1 MAGER
6 VDEKLPT
13 GVPSLDG
20 ILEGGLPGP
29 HSYLVQGAPGTGK
42 TTMGLQFLIEG
53 VKRGEN
59 ALFVTLSQ
67 TRHELEMIAESHG
80 WSLDGIEV
88 AELQTTIDT
97 DQQTVFYPVD
107 IDLSATRDAVA
118 AAIDKHSPTRLVYDS
133 LAEIRHIT
141 GEDFAFQREL
151 LSFKNFLAE
160 RKVAALM
167 IDLTPDVGGDSEIEG
182 LAHGIFRLDKVLPAY
197 GRARRRIEIG
207 KMRGVEIFDGFHDVS
222 IEKGRGLV
230 VYPRVVPELVPDSST
245 SDLIRSGVDDL
256 DDMLGGGME
265 AGTVTMV
272 IGQPGTGKSTLASLY
287 AHAALTRGESVA
299 LFLFEERPETFFRR
313 SDGMGLEMRSF
324 RDEGTLELFAFN
336 PSEISQGR
344 FSGMAQHAVEENGA
358 RVVVIDSLTG
368 YLGGLPDSSEA
379 VVQMQL
385 LLKYLSRKGVLTIL
399 IVAQEGLLGHDME
412 TRLDVS
418 FLGDTVVLLRMYE
431 RPGRIGRTISVVKKR
446 HGAHDLDIRQLELTG
461 HGVRIREFV
470 PAPVTES
477 IPSVPE

>member
-1 MAGER
+1 MGER
-6 VDEKLPT
+6 LPT
-13 GVPSLDG
+13 GVPALDE
-20 ILEGGLPGP
+20 ILDGGLPGP
-29 HSYLVQGAPGTGK
+29 HTYLVQGAPGTGK

-53 VKRGEN
+53 RDRGEK

-67 TRHELEMIAESHG
+67 TRGELEMIAEAHG

-88 AELQTTIDT
+88 AELQTTIDEE
-97 DQQTVFYPVD
+97 QQTVFYPVD
-107 IDLSATRDAVA
+107 IDLTATRDAIA
-118 AAIDKHSPTRLVYDS
+118 AAIDKHKPTRLVYDS

-151 LSFKNFLAE
+151 LSFKNFLNE
-160 RKVAALM
+160 RKVAAYM
-167 IDLTPDVGGDSEIEG
+167 IDLTPDDGGDSEVEG

-207 KMRGVEIFDGFHDVS
+207 KMRGVNVFDGYHDIS
-222 IEKGRGLV
+222 IESGKGLV
-230 VYPRVVPELVPDSST
+230 VYPRIVPELTPDSSE
-245 SDLIRSGVDDL
+245 SDLIRSGVNEL
-256 DDMLGGGME
+256 DEMLGGGME
-265 AGTVTMV
+265 SGTVTMV

-287 AHAALTRGESVA
+287 AHAALQRGENVA

-313 SDGMGLEMRSF
+313 SEGMGLQMRSF
-324 RDEGTLELFAFN
+324 RDDGSLELFAFN
-336 PSEISQGR
+336 PSEVSQGR
-344 FSGMAQHAVEENGA
+344 FSRMAQQSVTENET

-368 YLGGLPDSSEA
+368 YLGGLPESSEA

-446 HGAHDLDIRQLELTG
+446 HGAHDLDIRQLELSG
-461 HGVRIREFV
+461 NGVSIRQFV
-470 PAPVTES
+470 PTPPTSET
-477 IPSVPE
+477 PSVPE